1 MGKVSMFVGNVL
13 SVPKIM
19 GGLLTFQQISI
30 QEVRSS
36 TRMDGKSIKSLLIL
50 SIQLSQIN
58 KIMHIKLKIQKY
70 QTSLKT

>member
-1 MGKVSMFVGNVL
+1 MFVGNVL